1 MSKQRVQTTNETPA
15 RMIQNYMTPAP
26 YSMGSEETVARAALL
41 MDQRNVRH
49 LVVVHG
55 GRLLCVITRR
65 DMKLIDSFR
74 DVDTT
79 QLTLQE
85 AMTEEPY
92 TVDPSASLDEVVLA
106 MANEKCELAVI
117 VKEHK
122 VLGVFTSAE
131 ACRVLS
137 VALGTEPAA

>member
-1 MSKQRVQTTNETPA
+1 
-15 RMIQNYMTPAP
+15 MTPAP
-26 YSMGSEETVARAALL
+26 YSMGSEETVARAASL

-49 LVVVHG
+49 LVVLHG

-79 QLTLQE
+79 RLTLQE

-92 TVDPSASLDEVVLA
+92 TVDPSASLDEVVSE
-106 MANEKCELAVI
+106 MASGKCELAVI
-117 VKEHK
+117 VKDHK

-131 ACRVLS
+131 ACRALS
-137 VALGTEPAA
+137 VSLGPPPAA